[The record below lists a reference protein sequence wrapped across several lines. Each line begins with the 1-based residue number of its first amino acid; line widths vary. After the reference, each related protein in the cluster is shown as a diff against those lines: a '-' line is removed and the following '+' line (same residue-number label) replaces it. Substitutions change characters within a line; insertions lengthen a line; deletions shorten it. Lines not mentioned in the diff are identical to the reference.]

1 MHQLHRLIVLASA
14 AAVITA
20 PVYAQTPPDN
30 PTPAPTQP
38 APTEPAQAP
47 PAQPAQA
54 QPAPVQPVKAPDTP
68 DSGFKR
74 TPSPADAYVYIGWP
88 NDNETIRTT
97 HIHVWFGTRNFGV
110 APAGTYKPNTGHHH
124 LLIDT
129 ALPPLDQP
137 IPHDKNHLHFGLGQT
152 ETYIDL
158 PPGTHTLQ
166 ILMGDGDHVPHDP
179 PLMSKKITI
188 HVRAAETPVAEA
200 H

>member
-14 AAVITA
+14 AAAVITV
-20 PVYAQTPPDN
+20 PVYAQTSTDN
-30 PTPAPTQP
+30 PT
-38 APTEPAQAP
+38 
-47 PAQPAQA
+47 PAQA
-54 QPAPVQPVKAPDTP
+54 QPAQAPPPSQAQPAPAQPAPAQPVKAPDTP
-68 DSGFKR
+68 DAGFPR
-74 TPSPADAYVYIGWP
+74 TPAPADAYVYIGWP
-88 NDNETIRTT
+88 NDNETVRTT
-97 HIHVWFGTRNFGV
+97 HVHVWFGTRNFGV
-110 APAGTYKPNTGHHH
+110 APAGTNKPNTGHHH
-124 LLIDT
+124 LLVDT

-152 ETYIDL
+152 ETYVDL

-166 ILMGDGDHVPHDP
+166 ILMGDADHVPHDP